1 MPDNQATRPDYLG
14 VAAEYD
20 PGSAEFAELRE
31 LLLGE
36 ERRKLTELEQR
47 VEAQSKNAEEVAEL
61 LPEAIALRSGRDRQL
76 ARALAPT
83 MESAI
88 GESVRRNPREI
99 ATAIF
104 PVLGPAIRKALAEAM
119 AGLVESINRAVEHT
133 FSFRGLAWRI
143 EAWRTGTPYAQIVLK
158 HALVYRVEQVFL
170 IHAETGLLL
179 VHAAPP
185 ELTVTDAD
193 LISGMLTA
201 IQDFVGDSFQQ
212 QEAGKLR
219 TFSVGELT
227 VIVEAGP
234 QALLAAVVRGQPPET
249 LLPKLQERLETVHL
263 QFAAAFADF
272 SGDPAAFA
280 PARPLLEEC
289 LETVLSHH
297 RSRTARSR
305 LAWLRWAI
313 PILVLAGLLG
323 WLAVRSQRRWSAAVA
338 RLEAEPGIE
347 IVEARRSR
355 GNWHFRG
362 LKDPLAA
369 EPAVVLAGI
378 GAVPA
383 RLDARW
389 EPYLSLEPTLVVAR
403 ARQAL
408 AAPSTVTLRL
418 SRDSLYAAGVASM
431 LWVRRAAGLGV
442 LPPGVSH
449 LDLSGITATLP
460 SELAALK
467 AQIEEWMVLFDVGS
481 AVLNPTERATLDSV
495 AASFLRFRV
504 ATGRLGYRAD
514 LELQGRA
521 DTTGTDAI
529 NQSLSRSR
537 VNAVIP
543 ALIRLGVPSE
553 SLRGVPLGTG
563 KPLPGRAGLDPARV
577 NRSVAFVVQVTPE
590 PSGSGELR

>member
-1 MPDNQATRPDYLG
+1 LG
-14 VAAEYD
+14 LTAEYD
-20 PGSAEFAELRE
+20 PASAEFAELRE

-36 ERRKLTELEQR
+36 ERRKLAELQQR
-47 VEAQSKNAEEVAEL
+47 VEAQSRNAEEVAEL
-61 LPEAIALRSGRDRQL
+61 LPEAVALRSGRDRQL

-88 GESVRRNPREI
+88 SESVRRNPREI

-119 AGLVESINRAVEHT
+119 AGLVDSINRAVEHA
-133 FSFRGLAWRI
+133 FSIRGLAWRI

-185 ELTVTDAD
+185 DLKVTDAD

-227 VIVEAGP
+227 IIVEAGP

-249 LLPKLQERLETVHL
+249 LLLKLQERLETVHL

-289 LETVLSHH
+289 LETVLSHQ
-297 RSRTARSR
+297 RPRAARSR
-305 LAWLRWAI
+305 LAALRWAI
-313 PILVLAGLLG
+313 PVLLLAGILG
-323 WLAVRSQRRWSAAVA
+323 WLAWRSNRRWSAAVA
-338 RLEAEPGIE
+338 RLETEPGIE
-347 IVEARRSR
+347 IVEAWRSL
-355 GNWHFRG
+355 GKWHFRG

-369 EPAVVLAGI
+369 EPAAILAGL
-378 GAVPA
+378 GADTA
-383 RLDARW
+383 GLDARW
-389 EPYLSLEPTLVVAR
+389 EPYLSLEPSLVIAR

-408 AAPSTVTLRL
+408 STPATVTLRL
-418 SRDSLYAAGVASM
+418 SRDSLYAEGEASL
-431 LWVRRAAGLGV
+431 LWVSRAAGLGM

-449 LDLSGITATLP
+449 LNLTGIAPRLP
-460 SELAALK
+460 PELETLK
-467 AQIEEWMVLFDVGS
+467 AQIENRMVLFEIGS
-481 AVLNPTERATLDSV
+481 ATLDPTERTALDSV
-495 AASFLRFRV
+495 AASLLRLRA
-504 ATGRLGYRAD
+504 ATSRLGYRAD
-514 LELQGRA
+514 LELQGRT
-521 DTTGTDAI
+521 DPTGTDAI

-537 VNAVIP
+537 VDAVIP
-543 ALIRLGVPSE
+543 VLIRLGVPSE
-553 SLRGVPLGTG
+553 GLRGVPLGTG
-563 KPLPGRAGLDPARV
+563 NPLPGRAGQDQAQV
-577 NRSVAFVVQVTPE
+577 NRSVAFVVRVTPE
-590 PSGSGELR
+590 PVAPEGSR